1 MFFSKTATSAYK
13 CARKLLYYRKLNL
26 VIKAETH
33 LLVNL
38 LRKKWRYVGG
48 TSCPLVLMN
57 VNDLFI
63 KYVSISGP
71 LTNGTRQK
79 DQALHN

>member
-1 MFFSKTATSAYK
+1 MCQKAT
-13 CARKLLYYRKLNL
+13 LLQEVELSF
-26 VIKAETH
+26 KAETH